1 MDKNTRK
8 DLLGSVDE
16 FGNPSWQAPTFEE
29 LPEEIRGQAAAR
41 TLLEIHESDGM
52 EGEPPQDN
60 ASAQGDE
67 DNGDL
72 AGWFPHPSQ
81 VPAGEKKSVWE
92 IVRGMLP
99 LLAIFIIALIPR
111 VIFMLVVSDP
121 NELIPSW
128 SNDTWHRWQIAYLS
142 KEIGFSQDFLR
153 LWDLK
158 GMEYYWGVIHPFL
171 LAGLFAVTGSVDVMI
186 LRWLTIIAGALN
198 IVFIYL
204 LGNRFWNTK
213 VAVAAF
219 LLTAFNPLLIFN
231 DPSGMV
237 EPISFVFLLAG
248 VYFFPRRAGL
258 AGVLLALGAMTRAEA
273 WLFSAGILIAA
284 LLSDEHSQHKIWL
297 AFGWSIPI
305 AIYMKYLM
313 DRTGNMIY
321 PIYWNFLANAAGKWQ
336 FRDAYTSYQM
346 AARPVL
352 GAIFVFTTLAAL
364 RVFYK
369 RPKGYLLKLLGLGTT
384 AFVSGFI
391 GLTAYLGSYEPWF
404 WMTRFFTFPY
414 MFLCY
419 LIAAYLL
426 GWLPQKYPGWEKFGF
441 GWLAVLFILAAFQ
454 VMWFPISFD
463 VDQGYT
469 STTSAVRLADQGQFV
484 GEVWDGGIVLVPEAK
499 PQFTYALGRYS
510 GIPGRKLLS
519 QMYSPIYYY
528 TGGDPFENWDV
539 VGPQMWNWFKT
550 AGVRLLVMNAG
561 DRRFMT
567 MIEEHPERLVFVGEV
582 PHGSYQLY
590 KVEEW

>member
-1 MDKNTRK
+1 MDKKTRK

-16 FGNPSWQAPTFEE
+16 FGNPTWKPPTLEE
-29 LPEEIRGQAAAR
+29 LPEELREQAPVR
-41 TLLEIHESDGM
+41 TLQDIHESD
-52 EGEPPQDN
+52 EEESEVSPTDASIQD
-60 ASAQGDE
+60 DE
-67 DNGDL
+67 DRVDL
-72 AGWFPHPSQ
+72 AGWFPRPSQ
-81 VPAGEKKSVWE
+81 TSSGEQKSVWE
-92 IVRGMLP
+92 IVQGMLP
-99 LLAIFIIALIPR
+99 LLAVLIIALLPR
-111 VIFMLVVSDP
+111 VIFMFLVSDP

-158 GMEYYWGVIHPFL
+158 GMEYYWGVIHPFI
-171 LAGLFAVTGSVDVMI
+171 LAGLFAITGSVDIMI
-186 LRWLTIIAGALN
+186 LRWLTIIAGSLN

-204 LGNRFWNTK
+204 LGKRFWNTK
-213 VAVAAF
+213 VAVAAV

-248 VYFFPRRAGL
+248 IYFFPSRAGL

-273 WLFSAGILIAA
+273 WLFSIGILFAA
-284 LLSDEHSQHKIWL
+284 LISDERFQYKIWL
-297 AFGWSIPI
+297 TFGWGIPI
-305 AIYMKYLM
+305 AVYMKYLL

-336 FRDAYTSYQM
+336 FREAYTSYQLV
-346 AARPVL
+346 ARPVL
-352 GAIFVFTTLAAL
+352 GAIFAITTFAAL
-364 RVFYK
+364 WVLFK
-369 RPKGYLLKLLGLGTT
+369 RPQGYLLKLLGLGTT
-384 AFVSGFI
+384 AFVTGFI

-414 MFLCY
+414 MFFCY
-419 LIAAYLL
+419 LIAAYFL
-426 GWLPQKYPGWEKFGF
+426 GWLPQKYPGWRKSGV
-441 GWLAVLFILAAFQ
+441 GWLTVLSILAVFQ
-454 VMWFPISFD
+454 VMWLPILFD

-469 STTSAVRLADQGQFV
+469 STTSVVRLAEQGQFV
-484 GEVWDGGIVLVPEAK
+484 GEAWDGGIVLVPEGK

-519 QMYSPIYYY
+519 QMYGPIYYY
-528 TGGDPFENWDV
+528 EGGDPFENWDV
-539 VGPQMWNWFKT
+539 VGPQMWNWFKST
-550 AGVRLLVMNAG
+550 GVRLLVMNAG
-561 DRRFMT
+561 DRRFTT
-567 MIEEHPERLVFVGEV
+567 MIDEHPERLVSVGAV

-590 KVEEW
+590 KVVEW